1 MSEKQPAVAL
11 PAAESHLSDR
21 IKEAMGDSSQAG
33 FARRCG
39 VSESVFR
46 KYLVG
51 AMPST
56 DRLVAIADAAGVTVE
71 WLATGRGPK
80 LRRDLVAALRAAA
93 EGGSAREEHL
103 QVDLEQLRTAVMAVE
118 EGLDEAGL
126 VMPPDKKA
134 EVFVYAYELIGQMGA
149 TDQAR
154 ALLARLLKLA
164 R

>member
-1 MSEKQPAVAL
+1 ML
-11 PAAESHLSDR
+11 
-21 IKEAMGDSSQAG
+21 
-33 FARRCG
+33 
-39 VSESVFR
+39 
-46 KYLVG
+46 
-51 AMPST
+51 
-56 DRLVAIADAAGVTVE
+56 RLQAIADVAGVCLQ
-71 WLATGRGPK
+71 WLATGEGPK